1 MEKNLAIIGLISLIL
16 AFGTM
21 AEQPPLY
28 GIACVVWMVTSV
40 WLMVKIALK
49 K

>member
-1 MEKNLAIIGLISLIL
+1 MEKNLAIVGLISLIIIL
-16 AFGTM
+16 GTGS
-21 AEQPPLY
+21 EQPPLY
-28 GIACVVWMVTSV
+28 TMACVVWMVTSV